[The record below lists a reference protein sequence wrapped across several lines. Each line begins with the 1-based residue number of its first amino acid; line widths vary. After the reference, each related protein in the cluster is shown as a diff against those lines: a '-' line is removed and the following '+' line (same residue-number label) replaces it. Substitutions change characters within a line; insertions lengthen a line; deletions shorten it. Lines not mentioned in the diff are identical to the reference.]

1 MDSNFADDDQSD
13 QPVNSAQN
21 SNFFLPGITYD
32 DFIDKSLFDLLD
44 LGEMPQGEQDEVIG
58 KIMETIQSRVVS
70 RILDI
75 LSDLDFEKMKSALE
89 SKNEEEFF
97 QIISKNNIDVP
108 QIWGEEALYYKIEL
122 VDLVKGN
129 KKNSEE
135 V

>member
-89 SKNEEEFF
+89 LKNEEEFF

>member
-13 QPVNSAQN
+13 QPVNSAKN
-21 SNFFLPGITYD
+21 SNFFLTGITYD